1 MAVVMGASQWSSG
14 ICDFTDECG
23 FCCYASWC
31 PCLAYGE
38 LSAKMSRGRAW
49 NSGDQIMT
57 QAGYC
62 GVGCFMSFLVAEV
75 VFHFPLRDAIRQG
88 FGIPGDSCNDIC
100 CVLCCS
106 SCVATQEYKQMNTD
120 PARMLQPGGGTVMII
135 QQHHGVQGVQ
145 HANPVA
151 VPVATLAPVPAYN
164 MGK

>member
-57 QAGYC
+57 QVRC
-62 GVGCFMSFLVAEV
+62 GGISTLPVSCRSLPHGCSL
-75 VFHFPLRDAIRQG
+75 
-88 FGIPGDSCNDIC
+88 
-100 CVLCCS
+100 
-106 SCVATQEYKQMNTD
+106 
-120 PARMLQPGGGTVMII
+120 
-135 QQHHGVQGVQ
+135 
-145 HANPVA
+145 
-151 VPVATLAPVPAYN
+151 
-164 MGK
+164 